1 MDKNEFLD
9 DEKVQKVKED
19 VSAKIADAASEIKE
33 EIDEA
38 AKKAAD
44 KVKDA
49 AETTADAAEESVEA
63 TAEASEESV
72 EATAEASEE
81 SGAETAVQTAADAV
95 AEQIF
100 EKKPSKSVSLPIG
113 ALIGIIVGCVVV
125 AALVVVL
132 IMNYVSNQPKYGKA
146 EGKTIATVN
155 GEKITD
161 EDLGYYI
168 YAEAFEQYY
177 NIEGEDADGDLT
189 DFDWEQDVDGTPL
202 SEIIKENAYNT
213 AIDELIAAQKA
224 TELLNDPWTDDEDAQ
239 VESTVDGYVEQFGE
253 DGFNLRAK
261 SMGISSVNE
270 YARMYKRVLQAQTT
284 MYEVEENLDSYIPEG
299 VDLSDY
305 IQEDKATVKHVLIMV
320 TDEADAAS
328 AAEEGEEV
336 TVVDDAT
343 ALATAQTVADLAKSG
358 TDFDEL
364 MEQYNEDTGETTAG
378 YTFTAGEM
386 VEEFEDAAFALGIG
400 EISEPVKSDY
410 GYHVIM
416 RLAGYYELQGY
427 WESQATIKENKSNLD
442 NISVKGIMDGVQQSG
457 EELSAQQESA
467 AAE

>member
-38 AKKAAD
+38 AKS
-44 KVKDA
+44 A
-49 AETTADAAEESVEA
+49 AETAEDAV
-63 TAEASEESV
+63 EASE
-72 EATAEASEE
+72 AEAV
-81 SGAETAVQTAADAV
+81 AEPVTDAV
-95 AEQIF
+95 AEQVS
-100 EKKPSKSVSLPIG
+100 EKKPSKGINLSVG

-177 NIEGEDADGDLT
+177 NIEGDDADGDLT
-189 DFDWEQDVDGTPL
+189 DFDWDQDVDGTPL

-213 AIDELIAAQKA
+213 AIDELVAAQKA
-224 TELLNDPWTDDEDAQ
+224 TELLNDPWTEDDDAQ
-239 VESTVDGYVEQFGE
+239 IESTVDGYVEQFGE

-270 YARMYKRVLQAQTT
+270 YARMYLRVLKAQTT

-305 IQEDKATVKHVLIMV
+305 AQDDKATVKHVLIMV
-320 TDEADAAS
+320 TDEADAEA
-328 AAEEGEEV
+328 AAEDGEEV
-336 TVVDDAT
+336 AVVDEAT
-343 ALATAQTVADLAKSG
+343 ALATAQTVADMAKSG

-386 VEEFEDAAFALGIG
+386 VAEFEEAAFALGIG

-416 RLAGYYELQGY
+416 RLAGFYELQGY
-427 WESQATIKENKSNLD
+427 WKSQATIKENKSNLD

-457 EELSAQQESA
+457 EELMAQQESE